1 MADKSEGVTDIIGGL
16 TNLGLGLYDRFIGD
30 PKKEEEKGKKIRE
43 IERDTKAS
51 YDEMLDILSGFHKGQ
66 DRFVTPEM
74 KQEYRQMLAE
84 YDPNAYIYD
93 FDKFQFTD
101 ESGKPLT
108 REDFLA
114 ENKDAMI
121 ADIETALSHS
131 AAGAGLGRGSGA
143 AGAIAQGVA
152 DKSLELQRLANQE
165 YQQERANAY
174 NEWSDYIDKMQTK
187 MGLQDAGYRQK
198 MGLIG
203 GEMERE
209 RGEESDYMSDLLSLL
224 QGKSSDITQAKMAML
239 S

>member
-1 MADKSEGVTDIIGGL
+1 MADIVQGL
-16 TNLGLGLYDRFIGD
+16 VDLGLGAYDRFIGE
-30 PKKEEEKGKKIRE
+30 PKKEKKRAQRLKDLEEEVSSDYTNMMK
-43 IERDTKAS
+43 
-51 YDEMLDILSGFHKGQ
+51 LLSGYHDKQ

-74 KQEYRQMLAE
+74 KQEYQRMLSE

-101 ESGKPLT
+101 ENGKPLT
-108 REDFLA
+108 REDFVV
-114 ENKDAMI
+114 ENKDAML
-121 ADIETALSHS
+121 ADIESALSHS

-174 NEWSDYIDKMQTK
+174 NEWSDYIDKMQAK
-187 MGLQDAGYRQK
+187 MGLQEAGYRQQ
-198 MGLIG
+198 MGMIG

-209 RGEESDYMSDLLSLL
+209 RGEESDYMADLLSLL
-224 QGKSSDITQAKMAML
+224 QGKSSEITQAKMAML

>member
-1 MADKSEGVTDIIGGL
+1 MADIVQGL
-16 TNLGLGLYDRFIGD
+16 VDLGLGAYDRFIGE
-30 PKKEEEKGKKIRE
+30 PKKEKKRQQRLKDLEEEVSSDYTNMMK
-43 IERDTKAS
+43 
-51 YDEMLDILSGFHKGQ
+51 LLSGYHDKQ

-74 KQEYRQMLAE
+74 KQEYQRMLSE

-93 FDKFQFTD
+93 FNKFQFTD
-101 ESGKPLT
+101 EEGKPLT

-114 ENKDAMI
+114 ENKAAMI
-121 ADIETALSHS
+121 ADIEDALSHS
-131 AAGAGLGRGSGA
+131 AAGAGLGRGSGTHH
-143 AGAIAQGVA
+143 AIAQGVA

-165 YQQERANAY
+165 YQQERTNAY
-174 NEWSDYIDKMQTK
+174 NEWSDYIDKMQAK
-187 MGLQDAGYRQK
+187 MGLQEAGYRQQ

-209 RGEESDYMSDLLSLL
+209 RGEESDYMADLLSLL

>member
-1 MADKSEGVTDIIGGL
+1 MADIVQGL
-16 TNLGLGLYDRFIGD
+16 VDLGLGAYDRFIGE
-30 PKKEEEKGKKIRE
+30 PKKEKKRAQRLKDLEEEVSSDYTNMMK
-43 IERDTKAS
+43 
-51 YDEMLDILSGFHKGQ
+51 LLSGYHDKQ

-74 KQEYRQMLAE
+74 KQEYQRMLSE

-101 ESGKPLT
+101 ENGKPLS
-108 REDFLA
+108 REDFVV
-114 ENKDAMI
+114 ENKDAML
-121 ADIETALSHS
+121 ADIESALSHS

-165 YQQERANAY
+165 YQQERTNAY
-174 NEWSDYIDKMQTK
+174 NEWSDYIDKMQAK
-187 MGLQDAGYRQK
+187 MGLQEAGYRQQ

-209 RGEESDYMSDLLSLL
+209 RGEESDYMADLLSLL
-224 QGKSSDITQAKMAML
+224 QGKSSEITQAKMAML

>member
-1 MADKSEGVTDIIGGL
+1 MADIVQGL
-16 TNLGLGLYDRFIGD
+16 VDLGLGAYDRFIGE
-30 PKKEEEKGKKIRE
+30 PKKEKKRAQRLKDLEEEVSSDYTNMMK
-43 IERDTKAS
+43 
-51 YDEMLDILSGFHKGQ
+51 LLSGYHDKQ

-74 KQEYRQMLAE
+74 KQEYQRMLSE

-101 ESGKPLT
+101 ENGKPLS
-108 REDFLA
+108 REDFVV
-114 ENKDAMI
+114 ENKDAML
-121 ADIETALSHS
+121 ADIESALSHS

-165 YQQERANAY
+165 YQQERTNAY
-174 NEWSDYIDKMQTK
+174 NEWSDYIDKMQAK
-187 MGLQDAGYRQK
+187 MGLQEAGYRQQ
-198 MGLIG
+198 MGMIG

-209 RGEESDYMSDLLSLL
+209 RGEESDYMADLLSLL
-224 QGKSSDITQAKMAML
+224 QGKSSEITQAKMAML

>member
-1 MADKSEGVTDIIGGL
+1 MADIVQGL
-16 TNLGLGLYDRFIGD
+16 VDLGLGAYDRFIGE
-30 PKKEEEKGKKIRE
+30 PKKEKKRQQRLKDLEEEVSSDYTNMMK
-43 IERDTKAS
+43 
-51 YDEMLDILSGFHKGQ
+51 LLSGYHDKQ

-74 KQEYRQMLAE
+74 KQEYQRMLSE

-101 ESGKPLT
+101 EEGKPLT

-114 ENKDAMI
+114 ENKDAML
-121 ADIETALSHS
+121 ADIESALSHS

-165 YQQERANAY
+165 YQQERTNAY
-174 NEWSDYIDKMQTK
+174 NEWSDYIDKMQAK
-187 MGLQDAGYRQK
+187 MGLQEAGYRQQ
-198 MGLIG
+198 MGMIG
-203 GEMERE
+203 SEMERE
-209 RGEESDYMSDLLSLL
+209 RGEESDYMADLLSLL

>member
-1 MADKSEGVTDIIGGL
+1 MADIVQGL
-16 TNLGLGLYDRFIGD
+16 VDLGLGAYDRFIGE
-30 PKKEEEKGKKIRE
+30 PKKEKKRQQRLKDLEEEVSSDYTNMMK
-43 IERDTKAS
+43 
-51 YDEMLDILSGFHKGQ
+51 LLSGYHDKQ

-74 KQEYRQMLAE
+74 KQEYQRMLSE

-101 ESGKPLT
+101 EEGKPLT

-114 ENKDAMI
+114 ENKAAMI
-121 ADIETALSHS
+121 ADIEDALSHS
-131 AAGAGLGRGSGA
+131 AAGAGLGRGSGT
-143 AGAIAQGVA
+143 GRAIAQGVA

-165 YQQERANAY
+165 YQQERTNAY
-174 NEWSDYIDKMQTK
+174 NEWSDYIDKMQAK
-187 MGLQDAGYRQK
+187 MGLQEAGYRQK

-209 RGEESDYMSDLLSLL
+209 RGEESDYMADLLSLL

>member
-1 MADKSEGVTDIIGGL
+1 MTMLEAIAGLAGGAVD
-16 TNLGLGLYDRFIGD
+16 LGLGLYDRLYGD
-30 PKKEEEKGKKIRE
+30 PKKREQKKKQIEKIKGNVESDYDKMVELLEGYRE
-43 IERDTKAS
+43 
-51 YDEMLDILSGFHKGQ
+51 GQ

-74 KQEYRQMLAE
+74 KQKYREMLSE

-101 ESGKPLT
+101 ENGKPLS
-108 REDFLA
+108 REDFVV
-114 ENKDAMI
+114 ENKDAML
-121 ADIETALSHS
+121 ADIESALSHS

-174 NEWSDYIDKMQTK
+174 NEWSDYIDKMQAK
-187 MGLQDAGYRQK
+187 MGLQEAGYRQQ
-198 MGLIG
+198 MGMIG

-209 RGEESDYMSDLLSLL
+209 RGEESDYMADLLSLL
-224 QGKSSDITQAKMAML
+224 QGKSSEITQAKMAML

>member
-1 MADKSEGVTDIIGGL
+1 MIEAIAGLAGGAVD
-16 TNLGLGLYDRFIGD
+16 LGLGLYDRLYGD
-30 PKKEEEKGKKIRE
+30 PKKREQKKKQIEKIKGNVESDYDKMVELLEGYRE
-43 IERDTKAS
+43 
-51 YDEMLDILSGFHKGQ
+51 GQ

-74 KQEYRQMLAE
+74 KNKYREMLSE

-101 ESGKPLT
+101 EEGKPLT
-108 REDFLA
+108 REDFVA
-114 ENKDAMI
+114 ENKDAML
-121 ADIETALSHS
+121 ADIESALSHS

-165 YQQERANAY
+165 YQQERTNAY

-187 MGLQDAGYRQK
+187 MGLQEAGYRQR

-209 RGEESDYMSDLLSLL
+209 RGEESDYMADLLSLL
-224 QGKSSDITQAKMAML
+224 QGKSANKTQADMAL
-239 S
+239 LQ

>member
-1 MADKSEGVTDIIGGL
+1 MIEAIAGLAGGAVD
-16 TNLGLGLYDRFIGD
+16 LGLGLYDRLYGD
-30 PKKEEEKGKKIRE
+30 PKKREQKKKQIEKIKGNVESDYDKMVELLEGYRE
-43 IERDTKAS
+43 
-51 YDEMLDILSGFHKGQ
+51 GQ

-74 KQEYRQMLAE
+74 KNKYREMLSE

-101 ESGKPLT
+101 EEGKPLT

-114 ENKDAMI
+114 ENKDAML
-121 ADIETALSHS
+121 ADIESALSHS

-174 NEWSDYIDKMQTK
+174 NEWSDYIDKMQSK
-187 MGLQDAGYRQK
+187 MGLQEAGYRQQ

-209 RGEESDYMSDLLSLL
+209 RGEESDYMADLLSLL
-224 QGKSSDITQAKMAML
+224 QGKSANITQADMAL
-239 S
+239 LQ

>member
-1 MADKSEGVTDIIGGL
+1 MADIVQGL
-16 TNLGLGLYDRFIGD
+16 VDLGLGAYDRFIGE
-30 PKKEEEKGKKIRE
+30 PKKEKKRAQRLKDLEEEVSSDYTNMMK
-43 IERDTKAS
+43 
-51 YDEMLDILSGFHKGQ
+51 LLSGYHDKQ

-74 KQEYRQMLAE
+74 KQEYQRMLSE

-93 FDKFQFTD
+93 FNKFQFTD
-101 ESGKPLT
+101 ENGKPLS
-108 REDFLA
+108 REDFVV
-114 ENKDAMI
+114 ENKDAML
-121 ADIETALSHS
+121 ADIESALSHS
-131 AAGAGLGRGSGA
+131 AAGAGLGRGSGT
-143 AGAIAQGVA
+143 GRAIAQGVA

-174 NEWSDYIDKMQTK
+174 NEWSDYIDKMQAK
-187 MGLQDAGYRQK
+187 MGLQEAGYRQQ
-198 MGLIG
+198 MGMIG

>member
-1 MADKSEGVTDIIGGL
+1 MIEAIAGLAGGAVD
-16 TNLGLGLYDRFIGD
+16 LGLGLYDRLYGD
-30 PKKEEEKGKKIRE
+30 PKKREQNKKQIEKIKGNVESDYDKMVELLEGYRE
-43 IERDTKAS
+43 
-51 YDEMLDILSGFHKGQ
+51 GQ

-74 KQEYRQMLAE
+74 KKKYREMLSE

-93 FDKFQFTD
+93 FNKFQFTD
-101 ESGKPLT
+101 EEGKPLT

-114 ENKDAMI
+114 ENKAAMI
-121 ADIETALSHS
+121 ADIEDALSHS
-131 AAGAGLGRGSGA
+131 AAGAGLGRGIGT
-143 AGAIAQGVA
+143 GRAIAQGVA

-165 YQQERANAY
+165 YQQERTNAY

-187 MGLQDAGYRQK
+187 MGLQEAGYRQR

-224 QGKSSDITQAKMAML
+224 QGKSANKTQADMAL
-239 S
+239 LQ

>member
-1 MADKSEGVTDIIGGL
+1 MADIVQGL
-16 TNLGLGLYDRFIGD
+16 VDLGLGAYDRFIGE
-30 PKKEEEKGKKIRE
+30 PKKEKKRQQRLKDLEEEVSSDYTNMMK
-43 IERDTKAS
+43 
-51 YDEMLDILSGFHKGQ
+51 LLSGYHDKQ

-74 KQEYRQMLAE
+74 KQEYQRMLSE

-93 FDKFQFTD
+93 FNKFQFTD
-101 ESGKPLT
+101 ENGKPLS
-108 REDFLA
+108 REDFVV
-114 ENKDAMI
+114 ENKDAML
-121 ADIETALSHS
+121 ADIESALSHS

-143 AGAIAQGVA
+143 AGAIAKGVA

-174 NEWSDYIDKMQTK
+174 NEWSDYIDKMQAK
-187 MGLQDAGYRQK
+187 MGLQESGYRQQ

-209 RGEESDYMSDLLSLL
+209 RGEESDYMADLLSLL

>member
-1 MADKSEGVTDIIGGL
+1 MADIVQGL
-16 TNLGLGLYDRFIGD
+16 VDLGLGAYDRFIGE
-30 PKKEEEKGKKIRE
+30 PKKEKKRAQRLKDLEEEVSSDYTNMMK
-43 IERDTKAS
+43 
-51 YDEMLDILSGFHKGQ
+51 LLSGYHDKQ

-74 KQEYRQMLAE
+74 KQEYQRMLSE

-93 FDKFQFTD
+93 FNKFQFTD
-101 ESGKPLT
+101 ENGKPLS
-108 REDFLA
+108 REDFVV
-114 ENKDAMI
+114 ENKDAML
-121 ADIETALSHS
+121 ADIESALSHS

-143 AGAIAQGVA
+143 AGAIAKGVA

-174 NEWSDYIDKMQTK
+174 NEWSDYIDKMQAK
-187 MGLQDAGYRQK
+187 MGLQEAGYRQQ

-209 RGEESDYMSDLLSLL
+209 RGEESDYMADLLSLL

>member
-1 MADKSEGVTDIIGGL
+1 MADIVQGL
-16 TNLGLGLYDRFIGD
+16 VDLGLGAYDRFIGE
-30 PKKEEEKGKKIRE
+30 PKKEKKRAQRLKDLEEEVSSDYTNMMK
-43 IERDTKAS
+43 
-51 YDEMLDILSGFHKGQ
+51 LLSGYHDKQ

-74 KQEYRQMLAE
+74 KQEYQRMLSE

-93 FDKFQFTD
+93 FNKFQFTD
-101 ESGKPLT
+101 ENGKPLT

-174 NEWSDYIDKMQTK
+174 NEWSDYIDRMQSK
-187 MGLQDAGYRQK
+187 MGLQEAGYRQK

-224 QGKSSDITQAKMAML
+224 HGKSSDITQAKMAML

>member
-1 MADKSEGVTDIIGGL
+1 MADIVQGL
-16 TNLGLGLYDRFIGD
+16 VDLGLGVYDRFIGD
-30 PKKEEEKGKKIRE
+30 PKKENKKQQRLE
-43 IERDTKAS
+43 DLERQTESD
-51 YDEMLDILSGFHKGQ
+51 YDKMLRLLEGYHQGQ
-66 DRFVTPEM
+66 DRLVTPEM
-74 KQEYRQMLAE
+74 KEEYRKMLSE

-108 REDFLA
+108 REDFIA

-121 ADIETALSHS
+121 ADIEQALSHS
-131 AAGAGLGRGSGA
+131 ASGAGLGRGSGA
-143 AGAIAQGVA
+143 SRAIAQGVA
-152 DKSLELQRLANQE
+152 DKSLELQRLASQE
-165 YQQERANAY
+165 YQQEKQSAY
-174 NEWSDYIDKMQTK
+174 NEWSDYIDKMQAK
-187 MGLQDAGYRQK
+187 MGLQEAGYRQK

-224 QGKSSDITQAKMAML
+224 QGKSSDIAQAKMAMM

>member
-1 MADKSEGVTDIIGGL
+1 MIEAIAGLAGGAVD
-16 TNLGLGLYDRFIGD
+16 LGLGLYDRLYGD
-30 PKKEEEKGKKIRE
+30 PKKREQNKKQIEKIKGNVESDYDKMVELLEGYRE
-43 IERDTKAS
+43 
-51 YDEMLDILSGFHKGQ
+51 GQ

-74 KQEYRQMLAE
+74 KKKYREMLSE

-93 FDKFQFTD
+93 FNKFQFTD
-101 ESGKPLT
+101 EEGKPLT

-114 ENKDAMI
+114 ENKAAMI
-121 ADIETALSHS
+121 ADIEDALSHS
-131 AAGAGLGRGSGA
+131 AAGAGLGRGIGT
-143 AGAIAQGVA
+143 GRAIAQGVA

-165 YQQERANAY
+165 YQQERTNAY

-187 MGLQDAGYRQK
+187 MGLQETGYRQQ

-209 RGEESDYMSDLLSLL
+209 RGEESDYMADLLSLL

>member
-1 MADKSEGVTDIIGGL
+1 MADIVQGL
-16 TNLGLGLYDRFIGD
+16 VDLGLGAYDRFIGE
-30 PKKEEEKGKKIRE
+30 PKKEKKRTQRLKDLEEEVSSDYTNMMK
-43 IERDTKAS
+43 
-51 YDEMLDILSGFHKGQ
+51 LLSGYHDKQ

-74 KQEYRQMLAE
+74 KQEYQRMLSE

-101 ESGKPLT
+101 ENGKPLS
-108 REDFLA
+108 REDFVV
-114 ENKDAMI
+114 ENKDAML
-121 ADIETALSHS
+121 ADIESALSHS

-165 YQQERANAY
+165 YQQERTNAY
-174 NEWSDYIDKMQTK
+174 NEWSDYIDKMQAK
-187 MGLQDAGYRQK
+187 MGLQEAGYRQQ

>member
-1 MADKSEGVTDIIGGL
+1 MLEAIAGLAGGAVD
-16 TNLGLGLYDRFIGD
+16 LGLGLYDRLYGD
-30 PKKEEEKGKKIRE
+30 PKKREQKKKQIEKIKGNVESDYDQMVELLEGYRE
-43 IERDTKAS
+43 
-51 YDEMLDILSGFHKGQ
+51 GQ

-74 KQEYRQMLAE
+74 KSKYREMLSE

-101 ESGKPLT
+101 ENGKPLT

-165 YQQERANAY
+165 YQQERTNAY
-174 NEWSDYIDKMQTK
+174 NEWSDWIDKMQSK
-187 MGLQDAGYRQK
+187 MGLQEAGYRQR

-209 RGEESDYMSDLLSLL
+209 RGEESDYMADLLSLL
-224 QGKSSDITQAKMAML
+224 QGKSANKTQADMAL
-239 S
+239 LQ

>member
-1 MADKSEGVTDIIGGL
+1 MADIVQGL
-16 TNLGLGLYDRFIGD
+16 VDLGLGAYDRFIGE
-30 PKKEEEKGKKIRE
+30 PKKEKKWAQRLKDLEEEVSSDYTNMMK
-43 IERDTKAS
+43 
-51 YDEMLDILSGFHKGQ
+51 LLSGYHDKQ

-74 KQEYRQMLAE
+74 KQEYQRMLSE

-101 ESGKPLT
+101 ENGKPLS
-108 REDFLA
+108 REDFVV
-114 ENKDAMI
+114 ENKDAML
-121 ADIETALSHS
+121 ADIESALSHS

-174 NEWSDYIDKMQTK
+174 NEWSDYIDKMQAK
-187 MGLQDAGYRQK
+187 MGLQEAGYRQQ
-198 MGLIG
+198 MGMIG

-209 RGEESDYMSDLLSLL
+209 RGEESDYMADLLSLL
-224 QGKSSDITQAKMAML
+224 QGKSSEITQAKMAML

>member
-1 MADKSEGVTDIIGGL
+1 MADIVQGL
-16 TNLGLGLYDRFIGD
+16 VDLGLGAYDRFIGE
-30 PKKEEEKGKKIRE
+30 PKKEKKRQQRLKDLEEEVSSDYTNMMK
-43 IERDTKAS
+43 
-51 YDEMLDILSGFHKGQ
+51 LLSGYHDKQ

-74 KQEYRQMLAE
+74 KQEYQRMLQE

-101 ESGKPLT
+101 EEGKPLT

-114 ENKDAMI
+114 ENKDAML
-121 ADIETALSHS
+121 ADIESALSHS

-165 YQQERANAY
+165 YQQERTNAY
-174 NEWSDYIDKMQTK
+174 NEWSDYIDKMQAK
-187 MGLQDAGYRQK
+187 MGLQEAGYRQQ
-198 MGLIG
+198 MGIIG

-209 RGEESDYMSDLLSLL
+209 RGEESDYMADLLSLL

>member
-1 MADKSEGVTDIIGGL
+1 MADIVQGL
-16 TNLGLGLYDRFIGD
+16 VDLGLGAYDRFIGE
-30 PKKEEEKGKKIRE
+30 PKKEKKRQQRLKDLEEEVSSDYTNMMK
-43 IERDTKAS
+43 
-51 YDEMLDILSGFHKGQ
+51 LLSGYHDKQ

-74 KQEYRQMLAE
+74 KQEYQRMLSE

-101 ESGKPLT
+101 EEGKPLT

-114 ENKDAMI
+114 ENKDAML
-121 ADIETALSHS
+121 ADIESALSHS
-131 AAGAGLGRGSGA
+131 AAGAGLGRGSGT
-143 AGAIAQGVA
+143 GKAIAQGVA

-174 NEWSDYIDKMQTK
+174 NEWSDYIDKMQAK
-187 MGLQDAGYRQK
+187 MGLQEAGYRQQ
-198 MGLIG
+198 MGMIG

-209 RGEESDYMSDLLSLL
+209 RGEESDYMADLLSLL

>member
-1 MADKSEGVTDIIGGL
+1 MADIVQGL
-16 TNLGLGLYDRFIGD
+16 VDLGLGVYDRFIGD
-30 PKKEEEKGKKIRE
+30 PKKEKKKQQRLE
-43 IERDTKAS
+43 DLERQTESD
-51 YDEMLDILSGFHKGQ
+51 YDQMLRLLEGYHQGQ

-74 KQEYRQMLAE
+74 KNKYRDMLSE

-101 ESGKPLT
+101 EEGKPLT
-108 REDFLA
+108 REDFVA

-121 ADIETALSHS
+121 ADIEQALSHS
-131 AAGAGLGRGSGA
+131 ASGAGLGRGSGA
-143 AGAIAQGVA
+143 GRAIAQGVA

-165 YQQERANAY
+165 YQQEKQSAY
-174 NEWSDYIDKMQTK
+174 NEWSDYIDKMQAK
-187 MGLQDAGYRQK
+187 MGLQEAGYRQK

-209 RGEESDYMSDLLSLL
+209 RGDESDYMSDLLSLL
-224 QGKSSDITQAKMAML
+224 QGKSSDIAQAKMAMM

>member
-1 MADKSEGVTDIIGGL
+1 MADIVQGL
-16 TNLGLGLYDRFIGD
+16 VDLGLGAYDRFIGE
-30 PKKEEEKGKKIRE
+30 PKKEKKRAQRLKDLEEEVSSDYTNMMK
-43 IERDTKAS
+43 
-51 YDEMLDILSGFHKGQ
+51 LLSGYHDKQ

-74 KQEYRQMLAE
+74 KQEYQRMLSE

-101 ESGKPLT
+101 ENGKPLS
-108 REDFLA
+108 REDFVV
-114 ENKDAMI
+114 ENKDAML
-121 ADIETALSHS
+121 ADIESALSHS

-152 DKSLELQRLANQE
+152 DKSLALQRLANQE

-174 NEWSDYIDKMQTK
+174 NEWSDYIDKMQAK
-187 MGLQDAGYRQK
+187 MGLKEAGYRQQ
-198 MGLIG
+198 MGMIG

-209 RGEESDYMSDLLSLL
+209 RGEESDYMADLLSLL
-224 QGKSSDITQAKMAML
+224 QGKSSEITQAKMAML

>member
-1 MADKSEGVTDIIGGL
+1 MADIVQGL
-16 TNLGLGLYDRFIGD
+16 VDLGLGAYDRFIGE
-30 PKKEEEKGKKIRE
+30 PKKEKKRQQRLKDLEEEVSSDYTNMMK
-43 IERDTKAS
+43 
-51 YDEMLDILSGFHKGQ
+51 LLSGYHDKQ

-74 KQEYRQMLAE
+74 KQEYQRMLSE

-101 ESGKPLT
+101 EEGKPLT

-114 ENKDAMI
+114 ENKDAML
-121 ADIETALSHS
+121 ADIESALSHS

-174 NEWSDYIDKMQTK
+174 NEWSDYIDKMQAK
-187 MGLQDAGYRQK
+187 MGLQEAGYRQQ
-198 MGLIG
+198 MGMIG

-209 RGEESDYMSDLLSLL
+209 RGEESDYMADLLSLL

>member
-1 MADKSEGVTDIIGGL
+1 MADIVQGL
-16 TNLGLGLYDRFIGD
+16 VDLGLGVYDRFIGE
-30 PKKEEEKGKKIRE
+30 PKKEKKRAQRLKDLEEEVSSDYTNMMK
-43 IERDTKAS
+43 
-51 YDEMLDILSGFHKGQ
+51 LLSGYHDKQ

-74 KQEYRQMLAE
+74 KQEYQRMLSE

-101 ESGKPLT
+101 EEGKPLT
-108 REDFLA
+108 REDFLS

-121 ADIETALSHS
+121 ADIESALSHS

-165 YQQERANAY
+165 YQQERTNAY
-174 NEWSDYIDKMQTK
+174 NEWSDYIDKMQAK
-187 MGLQDAGYRQK
+187 MGLQEAGYRQQ

-209 RGEESDYMSDLLSLL
+209 RGEESDYMADLLSLL

>member
-1 MADKSEGVTDIIGGL
+1 MADIVQGL
-16 TNLGLGLYDRFIGD
+16 VDLGLGAYDRFIGE
-30 PKKEEEKGKKIRE
+30 PKKEKKRQQRLKDLEEEVSSDYTNMMK
-43 IERDTKAS
+43 
-51 YDEMLDILSGFHKGQ
+51 LLSGYHDKQ

-74 KQEYRQMLAE
+74 KQEYQRMLSE

-101 ESGKPLT
+101 EEGKPLT

-114 ENKDAMI
+114 ENKAAMI
-121 ADIETALSHS
+121 ADIEDALSHS
-131 AAGAGLGRGSGA
+131 AAGAGLGRGSGTHH
-143 AGAIAQGVA
+143 AIAQGVA

-165 YQQERANAY
+165 YQQERTNAY
-174 NEWSDYIDKMQTK
+174 NEWSDYIDKMQAK
-187 MGLQDAGYRQK
+187 MGLQEAGYRQQ

-209 RGEESDYMSDLLSLL
+209 RGEESDYMADLLSLL

>member
-1 MADKSEGVTDIIGGL
+1 MADIIGSL
-16 TNLGLGLYDRFIGD
+16 VDLGLGVYDRFVGD
-30 PKKEEEKGKKIRE
+30 PKKEKKRE
-43 IERDTKAS
+43 QRLRSLERDVSSDYSDMIELLGGYHEK
-51 YDEMLDILSGFHKGQ
+51 Q

-74 KQEYRQMLAE
+74 KQEYQRMLSE

-114 ENKDAMI
+114 ENKDAML

-152 DKSLELQRLANQE
+152 DKSLELQRLASQE

-174 NEWSDYIDKMQTK
+174 NEWSDYIDKMQAK
-187 MGLQDAGYRQK
+187 MGLQEAGYRRQ
-198 MGLIG
+198 MGMIG

-209 RGEESDYMSDLLSLL
+209 RGEESDYMADLLSLL

>member
-1 MADKSEGVTDIIGGL
+1 MADIVQGL
-16 TNLGLGLYDRFIGD
+16 VDLGLGAYDRFIGE
-30 PKKEEEKGKKIRE
+30 PKKEKKRAQRLKDLEEEVSSDYTNMMK
-43 IERDTKAS
+43 
-51 YDEMLDILSGFHKGQ
+51 LLSGYHDKQ

-74 KQEYRQMLAE
+74 KQEYQRMLSE

-101 ESGKPLT
+101 ENGKPLS
-108 REDFLA
+108 REDFVV
-114 ENKDAMI
+114 ENKDAML
-121 ADIETALSHS
+121 ADIESALSHS

-165 YQQERANAY
+165 YQQERTNAY
-174 NEWSDYIDKMQTK
+174 NEWSDYIDKMQAK
-187 MGLQDAGYRQK
+187 MGLQEAGYRQQ

>member
-1 MADKSEGVTDIIGGL
+1 MADIVQGL
-16 TNLGLGLYDRFIGD
+16 VDLGLGVYDRFIGD
-30 PKKEEEKGKKIRE
+30 PKKEKKKQQRLE
-43 IERDTKAS
+43 DLERQTESD
-51 YDEMLDILSGFHKGQ
+51 YDQMLRLLEGYHQGQ
-66 DRFVTPEM
+66 DRLVTPEM
-74 KQEYRQMLAE
+74 KKKYRTMLSE

-93 FDKFQFTD
+93 FGKFQFTD

-121 ADIETALSHS
+121 ADIEQALSHS
-131 AAGAGLGRGSGA
+131 ASGAGLGRGSGA
-143 AGAIAQGVA
+143 GRAIAQGVA

-165 YQQERANAY
+165 YQQEKQSAY
-174 NEWSDYIDKMQTK
+174 NEWSDYIDKMQAK
-187 MGLQDAGYRQK
+187 MGLQEAGYRQK

-224 QGKSSDITQAKMAML
+224 QGKSSDIAQAKMAMM

>member
-1 MADKSEGVTDIIGGL
+1 MADIVQGL
-16 TNLGLGLYDRFIGD
+16 VDLGLGAYDRFIGE
-30 PKKEEEKGKKIRE
+30 PKKEKKRQQRLKDLEEEVSSDYTNMMK
-43 IERDTKAS
+43 
-51 YDEMLDILSGFHKGQ
+51 LLSGYHDKQ

-74 KQEYRQMLAE
+74 KQEYQRMLSE

-101 ESGKPLT
+101 EEGKPLT
-108 REDFLA
+108 REDFVA

-121 ADIETALSHS
+121 SDIESALSHS

-165 YQQERANAY
+165 YQQERTNAY
-174 NEWSDYIDKMQTK
+174 NEWSDYIDKMQAK
-187 MGLQDAGYRQK
+187 MGLQEAGYRQQ
-198 MGLIG
+198 MGMIG
-203 GEMERE
+203 SEMERE
-209 RGEESDYMSDLLSLL
+209 RGEESDYMADLLSLL

>member
-1 MADKSEGVTDIIGGL
+1 MLEAIAGLAGGAVD
-16 TNLGLGLYDRFIGD
+16 LGLGLYDRLYGD
-30 PKKEEEKGKKIRE
+30 PKKREQKKKQIEKIKGNVESDYDKMVELLEGYRE
-43 IERDTKAS
+43 
-51 YDEMLDILSGFHKGQ
+51 GQ

-74 KQEYRQMLAE
+74 KKKYREMLSE

-93 FDKFQFTD
+93 FNKFQFTD
-101 ESGKPLT
+101 ENGKPLT

-121 ADIETALSHS
+121 ADIESALSHS
-131 AAGAGLGRGSGA
+131 AAGAGLGRGSGT
-143 AGAIAQGVA
+143 GRAIAQGVA
-152 DKSLELQRLANQE
+152 DKNLELQRLANQE

-174 NEWSDYIDKMQTK
+174 NEWSDYIDKMQAK
-187 MGLQDAGYRQK
+187 MGLQEAGYRQQ

>member
-1 MADKSEGVTDIIGGL
+1 MADIVQGL
-16 TNLGLGLYDRFIGD
+16 VDLGLGVYDRFIGD
-30 PKKEEEKGKKIRE
+30 PKKEKKKQQRLE
-43 IERDTKAS
+43 DLERQTESD
-51 YDEMLDILSGFHKGQ
+51 YDQMLRLLEGYHQGQ
-66 DRFVTPEM
+66 DRLVTPEM
-74 KQEYRQMLAE
+74 KEEYRTMLSE
-84 YDPNAYIYD
+84 YDPNSYIYD

-101 ESGKPLT
+101 EEGKPLT

-121 ADIETALSHS
+121 ADIEQALSHS
-131 AAGAGLGRGSGA
+131 ASGAGLGRGSGL
-143 AGAIAQGVA
+143 GRAIAQGVA

-165 YQQERANAY
+165 YQQEKQSAY
-174 NEWSDYIDKMQTK
+174 NEWSDYIDKMQAK
-187 MGLQDAGYRQK
+187 MGLQEAGYRQK

-224 QGKSSDITQAKMAML
+224 QGKSSDIAQAKMAMM